1 MSKTFE
7 HNGEWV
13 EEVPDKGRVGGVVC
27 GMRAFNHHA
36 CSSMNDDGRPP
47 QAVGCSDRLV
57 RFVKVEKPAETAAQ
71 PASATRP
78 PTRESQ
84 IETYLKQQVNIRDG
98 EIRKVTWVG
107 QSKAP
112 DRLVMLPNRA
122 DPSPGPT
129 GHTLWVE
136 LKAPGKGKTFPA
148 DAHERAQAREHARMR
163 AVGQRVFVIDSYE
176 GVDRL
181 LNQYR

>member
-1 MSKTFE
+1 MRKTFKHE
-7 HNGEWV
+7 GEWF
-13 EEVPDKGRVGGVVC
+13 EEVEDGPTPVQSVC
-27 GMRAFNHHA
+27 HECAFGPGNCMA
-36 CSSMNDDGRPP
+36 R
-47 QAVGCSDRLV
+47 
-57 RFVKVEKPAETAAQ
+57 KPARALGCAERGTHYIRIQKPAAPAAQ

-84 IETYLKQQVNIRDG
+84 IETYLRQQVKIRDG
-98 EIRKVTWVG
+98 EIRKVTWIG

-122 DPSPGPT
+122 DPSPGAP

-136 LKAPGKGKTFPA
+136 VKAPGKGNTFPA

-163 AVGQRVFVIDSYE
+163 AVGQKVFVIDSYE